1 MTTPTTS
8 GAINLRNTIITSKK
22 ERESTASV
30 EDAVRET
37 GGERGTGGR
46 ERGREGERERE
57 QIEIQ
62 CVCNTLMVVCRKYL

>member
-1 MTTPTTS
+1 MTTPATS

-37 GGERGTGGR
+37 GGERGTG
-46 ERGREGERERE
+46 ERGRERE
-57 QIEIQ
+57 
-62 CVCNTLMVVCRKYL
+62 NK